1 MRHGEAGTAQSQNT
15 LPTLTEDEKKKKE
28 PRSSFFFRAS
38 ASLIQLFQLSGLAT
52 VEVLRS
58 TLPIL
63 LLFSG
68 TQLKK
73 REDSILLRVDRVEVE
88 FTFFFLFAAF
98 FEFLKIRKLNF
109 FFGLEN
115 SQRVKS
121 SQARPR
127 LDSRRARARLNQLTN
142 LINF

>member
-1 MRHGEAGTAQSQNT
+1 
-15 LPTLTEDEKKKKE
+15 
-28 PRSSFFFRAS
+28 
-38 ASLIQLFQLSGLAT
+38 LFQLSGLAT

-88 FTFFFLFAAF
+88 FTFFFLFFAAF